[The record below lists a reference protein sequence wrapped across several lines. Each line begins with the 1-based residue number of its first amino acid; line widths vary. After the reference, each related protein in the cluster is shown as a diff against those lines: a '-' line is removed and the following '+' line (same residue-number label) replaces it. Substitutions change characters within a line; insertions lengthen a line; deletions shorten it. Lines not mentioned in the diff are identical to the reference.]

1 MTLRRIAAALLVG
14 AVLLPL
20 AACDTSTGVGADI
33 GEDLEGGAPQAIDL
47 VADSTT
53 FGGVDIAAP
62 VTGNTNP
69 QRDWRVL
76 VGRVLDPVAG
86 EATADAYLDLAP
98 ARPIPDLVQA
108 APVDVLEAELILA
121 PQYLHGDSTA
131 TVTVRLFDLQSNPDF
146 EDARADQ
153 TFATALE
160 VASYEVSAAEDSVV
174 TLPLPDGWVRD
185 NEGIL
190 RDTTGD
196 ASTFDEAFAGFKVQ
210 VSRSSAPT
218 PSQPGA
224 VVGFSTEDSRLEL
237 SRTDDTTSVATYP
250 ISQSFTHVSG
260 QAPPAETEAR
270 RANRVLLRGGAPRAL
285 RFAFNFEEEA
295 RVDSLIGAPLNRVR
309 LDVPFDTLAQRGTEA
324 PEGFV
329 RPRVDGYRL
338 LMRRTDDPSIPDCES
353 RQLGQLL
360 TQTPES
366 GLDPGD
372 EEGRY
377 CFLPTDLSE
386 LPERLSTPVLNNV
399 VRESLQ
405 PEQPV
410 VFESFRLEVTD
421 RFSPAAEFSPAV
433 PGVPTTAPVLIPIPG
448 SPSDAQTEL
457 SIVATPI

>member
-1 MTLRRIAAALLVG
+1 M
-14 AVLLPL
+14 
-20 AACDTSTGVGADI
+20 
-33 GEDLEGGAPQAIDL
+33 
-47 VADSTT
+47 
-53 FGGVDIAAP
+53 
-62 VTGNTNP
+62 
-69 QRDWRVL
+69 
-76 VGRVLDPVAG
+76 
-86 EATADAYLDLAP
+86 
-98 ARPIPDLVQA
+98 
-108 APVDVLEAELILA
+108 
-121 PQYLHGDSTA
+121 
-131 TVTVRLFDLQSNPDF
+131 
-146 EDARADQ
+146 
-153 TFATALE
+153 
-160 VASYEVSAAEDSVV
+160 
-174 TLPLPDGWVRD
+174 
-185 NEGIL
+185 
-190 RDTTGD
+190 
-196 ASTFDEAFAGFKVQ
+196 
-210 VSRSSAPT
+210 
-218 PSQPGA
+218 
-224 VVGFSTEDSRLEL
+224 
-237 SRTDDTTSVATYP
+237 
-250 ISQSFTHVSG
+250 
-260 QAPPAETEAR
+260 
-270 RANRVLLRGGAPRAL
+270 LLRGGAPRAL